1 MMRTRSSIAK
11 PVFFVLV
18 ISFAVW
24 LAYGHVTEFIGGAK
38 DVVLKVDGEVVRSQR
53 FQQQYQA
60 ALEQVRR
67 QQGGGRLTR
76 EDEQSVQD
84 QVADQVIRN
93 LLLEKAYRR
102 LGITVSD
109 DEISEAARSSPP
121 PPILQR
127 VARYPQVQTNG
138 QFDITKWQRY
148 LASADPQ
155 FRLQIEE
162 LYREYIPEQ
171 KLQQYLTSDIYQ
183 SDTKLWRLWRD
194 QRESVTVAVAAVR
207 PENIPDSLAPV

>member
-1 MMRTRSSIAK
+1 MRVMRTITT
-11 PVFFVLV
+11 PVVFVLV
-18 ISFAVW
+18 ISFVGW
-24 LAYGHVTEFIGGAK
+24 LAYGQVTEDIGGAK
-38 DVVLKVDGEVVRSQR
+38 DVVLKVDREEVHSQR

-84 QVADQVIRN
+84 QVAEQLIRN

-109 DEISEAARSSPP
+109 EEISEAARSSPP
-121 PPILQR
+121 PQILQQVLR
-127 VARYPQVQTNG
+127 DPQFQTNG
-138 QFDITKWQRY
+138 QFDITKRQRN
-148 LASADPQ
+148 LVSADPQ

-162 LYREYIPEQ
+162 LYREYLPEQ

-183 SDTKLWRLWRD
+183 SDTKLCRRLAARRRRRALWRGP
-194 QRESVTVAVAAVR
+194 A
-207 PENIPDSLAPV
+207 

>member
-1 MMRTRSSIAK
+1 M
-11 PVFFVLV
+11 
-18 ISFAVW
+18 
-24 LAYGHVTEFIGGAK
+24 
-38 DVVLKVDGEVVRSQR
+38 
-53 FQQQYQA
+53 
-60 ALEQVRR
+60 EQVRR

-84 QVADQVIRN
+84 QVAEQLIRN
-93 LLLEKAYRR
+93 LLLEKAYGR

-109 DEISEAARSSPP
+109 EEISEAARSSPP
-121 PPILQR
+121 PQILQQVLR
-127 VARYPQVQTNG
+127 DPQFQTNG

-148 LASADPQ
+148 LVSADPQ

-183 SDTKLWRLWRD
+183 AKNKLWRVSGGPPAG
-194 QRESVTVAVAAVR
+194 EAGGG
-207 PENIPDSLAPV
+207 APGRAEGTP